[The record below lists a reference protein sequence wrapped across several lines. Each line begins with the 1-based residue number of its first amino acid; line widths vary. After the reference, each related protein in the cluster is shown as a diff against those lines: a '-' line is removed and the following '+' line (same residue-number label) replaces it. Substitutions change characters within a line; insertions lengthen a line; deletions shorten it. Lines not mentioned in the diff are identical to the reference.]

1 MTEKLLLT
9 AEEAAIVLSLGRTKV
24 YELMAK
30 GELRSVRIGGCRR
43 IPDSALREFVDR
55 LLDGGQVASDP
66 LRAEPA
72 DADGPPPGPT
82 DHRTVHSPAGRPS
95 NESRRSSGLSPVMNT
110 VDTSRTVGPRPGRP
124 AVSGGGTGR

>member
-55 LLDGGQVASDP
+55 LLDGGQVGPSP
-66 LRAEPA
+66 LWA
-72 DADGPPPGPT
+72 GPSGGEDSPPRPT
-82 DHRTVHSPAGRPS
+82 DHRAVRSPAGRPS
-95 NESRRSSGLSPVMNT
+95 NGSR
-110 VDTSRTVGPRPGRP
+110 
-124 AVSGGGTGR
+124 